1 MTWIAVSPSK
11 ERLATAIWRAAAV
24 SLSRERLATAIWR
37 VADLTNLTEA
47 VPQLLSEYVKLS
59 TLLLLS
65 GDDSLQA

>member
-1 MTWIAVSPSK
+1 VSPSE

-47 VPQLLSEYVKLS
+47 VPQ
-59 TLLLLS
+59 
-65 GDDSLQA
+65 